1 MNTSVTWR
9 ASGATNRTSPR
20 PAKAADRH
28 APTGPAPA
36 APRASTGRSSATN
49 SRARGEPGR
58 PLGRRSDGRFL
69 ATQEPPQHV
78 HGDGG
83 RAVADLGAVAWQPR
97 VAREDPAVGRLR
109 GHADVADRL
118 GLAPP
123 ARSR

>member
-28 APTGPAPA
+28 ASSAS
-36 APRASTGRSSATN
+36 RASTGRSSATN

-69 ATQEPPQHV
+69 ATQEPPQDV

-97 VAREDPAVGRLR
+97 VAREDPAVGRL
-109 GHADVADRL
+109 
-118 GLAPP
+118 
-123 ARSR
+123 